1 MTNTEDINI
10 KPEDAMDVVKQVAEA
25 IPAKTNSKFNTILGA
40 SAVFTGAA
48 IVIGGAV
55 CGVRY
60 LSRKKKLKD
69 EQNKAAA
76 SGVDNVQVAKDDFE
90 ENDSTEE

>member
-1 MTNTEDINI
+1 MTNTENINI

-25 IPAKTNSKFNTILGA
+25 IPAQTNGKFNTILGA

-48 IVIGGAV
+48 VVIGGV
-55 CGVRY
+55 VFGVRY

>member
-1 MTNTEDINI
+1 MTNTENINI
-10 KPEDAMDVVKQVAEA
+10 KTEDAMDVVKQVAEA
-25 IPAKTNSKFNTILGA
+25 IPAATNSKFNTVLGA
-40 SAVFTGAA
+40 GAVFTGVAV
-48 IVIGGAV
+48 VIGGAV
-55 CGVRY
+55 WGIRH

-69 EQNKAAA
+69 EQEKAAA